1 MIVAALAVLTAM
13 IHLIMS
19 FATAIPILEVLT
31 DSSKLPIWL
40 GTLTSVIAVLA
51 TGDEKYSKC
60 ESQKTNSKSGH
71 SINMTAATVL
81 TGKAVVTVYIWVSV
95 K

>member
-1 MIVAALAVLTAM
+1 MNEKKERVITARTVLKIVAVLAVLTAM

-19 FATAIPILEVLT
+19 FATGIPILEVLT
-31 DSSKLPIWL
+31 DSSNLLIWL

-60 ESQKTNSKSGH
+60 ESQKDK
-71 SINMTAATVL
+71 
-81 TGKAVVTVYIWVSV
+81 
-95 K
+95 